1 LGGSSG
7 LGKHF
12 EKRMN
17 ELLIIKIGGQVIDDA
32 ATLVRFL
39 KELSKVESPCIL
51 VHGGGKL
58 ATRMSVRLG
67 IEAKLIDGRR
77 ITDAATLEVVTMVY
91 GGLVNKQLVASLQ
104 ALGKQ
109 AIGLTGADG
118 DLIRSK
124 KREHATIDYGF
135 VGDVTQVNTS
145 GFEAILQQGQIPVIA
160 PLSHDGQGQI
170 LNTNADTMA
179 QSIAVAMSK
188 LYSTTL
194 IFGFEKAGVLRD
206 LSDEGS
212 VILQINKAEYNDL
225 KTTGVVHTG
234 MIPKL
239 DNAFEAIS
247 QGVQRVIIG
256 KADDLS
262 DLLNGKSGT
271 TLKHE

>member
-1 LGGSSG
+1 MGGSSG

>member
-1 LGGSSG
+1 
-7 LGKHF
+7 
-12 EKRMN
+12 MN

-58 ATRMSVRLG
+58 ATRMSERLG

-91 GGLVNKQLVASLQ
+91 GGLVNRQLVASLQ
-104 ALGKQ
+104 ALGKP
-109 AIGLTGADG
+109 AMGLTGADG

-145 GFEAILQQGQIPVIA
+145 GFEAILRQGQIPVIA

-212 VILQINKAEYNDL
+212 VIHQINKAEYNDL

-256 KADDLS
+256 KADELS

>member
-1 LGGSSG
+1 
-7 LGKHF
+7 
-12 EKRMN
+12 MN
-17 ELLIIKIGGQVIDDA
+17 ELLIIKIGGQVIDDG
-32 ATLVRFL
+32 ATLERFL

-58 ATRMSVRLG
+58 ATRMSERLG

-104 ALGKQ
+104 ALGKP
-109 AIGLTGADG
+109 AMGLTGADG

-145 GFEAILQQGQIPVIA
+145 GFEAILRQGQIPVIA

-212 VILQINKAEYNDL
+212 VIHQINKAEYNDL

-256 KADDLS
+256 KADELP

>member
-1 LGGSSG
+1 
-7 LGKHF
+7 
-12 EKRMN
+12 MN
-17 ELLIIKIGGQVIDDA
+17 EMLIIKIGGQVIDDGV
-32 ATLVRFL
+32 TLERFL

-91 GGLVNKQLVASLQ
+91 GGLVNRQLVASLQ
-104 ALGKQ
+104 ALGKP
-109 AIGLTGADG
+109 AMGLTGADG

-145 GFEAILQQGQIPVIA
+145 GFEAILRQGQIPVIA

-194 IFGFEKAGVLRD
+194 VFGFEKAGVLRD

-256 KADDLS
+256 KADELS

>member
-1 LGGSSG
+1 
-7 LGKHF
+7 
-12 EKRMN
+12 MN
-17 ELLIIKIGGQVIDDA
+17 QLLVIKIGGHIIDDA
-32 ATLVRFL
+32 TTLDRFL
-39 KELSKVESPCIL
+39 QELSKVQTPCIL

-58 ATRMSVRLG
+58 ATRISERLG
-67 IEAKLIDGRR
+67 IESKLIEGRR

-104 ALGKQ
+104 ALGSP
-109 AIGLTGADG
+109 AMGLTGADG

-124 KREHATIDYGF
+124 KREHAAIDYGF
-135 VGDVTQVNTS
+135 VGDVTQVNAS
-145 GFEAILQQGQIPVIA
+145 GFDSILQQNQIPVVA
-160 PLSHDGQGQI
+160 PLTHDGRGQL

-188 LYSTTL
+188 LYSITL
-194 IFGFEKAGVLRD
+194 VFGFEKEGVLRD

-212 VILQINKAEYNDL
+212 VINQITKSEYDEL
-225 KTTGVVHTG
+225 KSNGVVHSG

-256 KADDLS
+256 KADCLS
-262 DLLNGKSGT
+262 DLLNGTRGT

>member
-1 LGGSSG
+1 
-7 LGKHF
+7 
-12 EKRMN
+12 
-17 ELLIIKIGGQVIDDA
+17 
-32 ATLVRFL
+32 
-39 KELSKVESPCIL
+39 
-51 VHGGGKL
+51 
-58 ATRMSVRLG
+58 
-67 IEAKLIDGRR
+67 
-77 ITDAATLEVVTMVY
+77 
-91 GGLVNKQLVASLQ
+91 
-104 ALGKQ
+104 
-109 AIGLTGADG
+109 
-118 DLIRSK
+118 
-124 KREHATIDYGF
+124 
-135 VGDVTQVNTS
+135 
-145 GFEAILQQGQIPVIA
+145 VIA
-160 PLSHDGQGQI
+160 PLSHDDQGQI

-256 KADDLS
+256 KADELS